1 VITVANAG
9 GYTTSACRIVAG
21 IPVYVDVRDDSLTL
35 DVEAT
40 IQAVTTETVV
50 VVATH
55 LFGNVVDVVAL
66 RSRLESINRGDVV
79 IIEDASQAH
88 GASLRGAS
96 VGSLGDI
103 GVFSFYPT
111 KNLGALGDAGA
122 IVTSDPE
129 LFGRLTA
136 LHQYGWVGRYQS
148 ELPFGRNSRMDE
160 IQAAVLTVKLP
171 HLGSWNAERR
181 SIVET
186 YIASVSGSSEIVF
199 ATDAVAGGVAHL
211 AVARSPQ
218 REGLRSHLADLG
230 IGTDVHYPTL
240 DFNQPSQRGLPA
252 RRLDLRVSE
261 VAVDEIVSLPCF
273 PGMTDPEVQRVVA
286 ALGSFAETAA

>member
-1 VITVANAG
+1 
-9 GYTTSACRIVAG
+9 
-21 IPVYVDVRDDSLTL
+21 
-35 DVEAT
+35 
-40 IQAVTTETVV
+40 
-50 VVATH
+50 
-55 LFGNVVDVVAL
+55 
-66 RSRLESINRGDVV
+66 
-79 IIEDASQAH
+79 
-88 GASLRGAS
+88 
-96 VGSLGDI
+96 
-103 GVFSFYPT
+103 
-111 KNLGALGDAGA
+111 
-122 IVTSDPE
+122 
-129 LFGRLTA
+129 
-136 LHQYGWVGRYQS
+136 
-148 ELPFGRNSRMDE
+148 
-160 IQAAVLTVKLP
+160 VLTVKLP